1 MTAELI
7 SVGTELLMGNIVNSN
22 TRFLAEKCAMLGLD
36 MYYQVTVGDNY
47 GRMKEVIATALKRSD
62 IILLTG
68 GLGPTEDDLTKEVCA
83 EVMGMEL
90 VEDSHTRKHLEKFF
104 CHNIY
109 REIPENN
116 WKMATVPAG
125 ALVLDNK
132 NGMAPGLILEKEG
145 KAAILL
151 PGPPGELY
159 PMFNEQV
166 FPWLARRQQS
176 VLVSRM
182 VKICGC
188 GESQVEDR
196 ILDLINSQSNPTIA
210 TYAKTAEVH
219 LRITARGRWEKEA
232 EELIEPVLKEVQE
245 RFKEKIYTTDERVDL
260 ETAVVGLL
268 KKHHLTMSTAES
280 CTGGMVAAKLVN
292 VSGVSR
298 VFMQG
303 MVTYSDEAKKRL
315 LGVKADT
322 LKAYGAV
329 SSETAGEMASGG
341 AAMSRTDVCVAVT
354 GLAGPEGG
362 TDQKPVGLV
371 YMACWLKGRVTVREY
386 HFKGNRDKIRE
397 QSMMKALDL
406 VRLCILEYEA
416 RDRFPDHKISR

>member
-22 TRFLAEKCAMLGLD
+22 TRFLAEKCALLGFD

-47 GRMKEVIATALKRSD
+47 GRMKDVIETALKRSD
-62 IILLTG
+62 LIILTG

-83 EVMGMEL
+83 AVMGMEL
-90 VEDSHTRKHLEKFF
+90 VEDPHTRKHLEAFF
-104 CHNIY
+104 VNNIY

-116 WKMATVPAG
+116 WKMVTVPKG
-125 ALVLDNK
+125 ALVLDNH
-132 NGMAPGLILEKEG
+132 NGMAPGLILEREG

-159 PMFNEQV
+159 PMFNDQV
-166 FPWLARRQQS
+166 FPWLQKRQQS

-196 ILDLINSQSNPTIA
+196 ILDLIDSQTNPTIA

-219 LRITARGRWEKEA
+219 LRITARAGNREDAEA
-232 EELIEPVLKEVQE
+232 LIEPVLEE
-245 RFKEKIYTTDERVDL
+245 ISRRFKEKIYTTDEKVSL
-260 ETAVVGLL
+260 EMAVVELL
-268 KKHHLTMSTAES
+268 KKHKLTMSTAES

-292 VSGVSR
+292 VSGVSQ

-303 MVTYSDEAKKRL
+303 MVTYSNEAKMRL
-315 LGVKADT
+315 LGVKEET

-329 SSETAGEMASGG
+329 SGQTAAEMAAGG
-341 AAMSRTDVCVAVT
+341 AAMSRTDVCVAIT
-354 GLAGPEGG
+354 GLAGPDGG
-362 TDQKPVGLV
+362 TDKKPVGLV
-371 YMACWLKGRVTVREY
+371 YMACCLKGKVTVREY

-406 VRLCILEYEA
+406 VRLCILEQG
-416 RDRFPDHKISR
+416 DC